1 MAIIGYA
8 RVSSTGQSLEV
19 QVEQLRAAGCT
30 KIFEEKISGTS
41 QHGRAQLA
49 LALDYV
55 RDGDDFLVTRLD
67 RLARSMTDLRE
78 IVDRL
83 IAKKVEFRAIQ
94 QGAIDTSSSG
104 GRLMLNMLAAVAEF
118 EGDLRRERQSEGIAK
133 AKAEGRYKGRPKTI
147 DVAQIEALEAE
158 GLGPTAIAKRLGI
171 GRASVY
177 RAKSTKNVIVPESD

>member
-1 MAIIGYA
+1 LAIIGYA

-19 QVEQLRAAGCT
+19 QVEQLRAVGCT

-41 QHGRAQLA
+41 QNGRAQLA

-133 AKAEGRYKGRPKTI
+133 AKAAGRYRGRPKSI
-147 DVAQIEALEAE
+147 DVERIEALEAE

-177 RAKSTKNVIVPESD
+177 RLKTTAKSIIQKAI

>member
-1 MAIIGYA
+1 MATIGYA

-83 IAKKVEFRAIQ
+83 IAKRVEFKAIQ

-118 EGDLRRERQSEGIAK
+118 EGDLRRERQREGIIK
-133 AKAEGRYKGRPKTI
+133 AKAQGRYLGRPATI
-147 DVAQIEALEAE
+147 DATKIAALQAE
-158 GLGPTAIAKRLGI
+158 GLGATEIAKQLNI
-171 GRASVY
+171 GRATVY
-177 RAKSTKNVIVPESD
+177 RLTPAKTGS

>member
-1 MAIIGYA
+1 M
-8 RVSSTGQSLEV
+8 
-19 QVEQLRAAGCT
+19 EQLRAAGCT

-55 RDGDDFLVTRLD
+55 RDGDVFLVTRLD
-67 RLARSMTDLRE
+67 RLARSMTDLRN

-83 IAKKVEFRAIQ
+83 IAKKVDFKAIQ

-118 EGDLRRERQSEGIAK
+118 EGDLRRERQREGIIK
-133 AKAEGRYKGRPKTI
+133 AKAAGRYQGRPKTI
-147 DVAQIEALEAE
+147 DATQIAALEAE
-158 GLGPTAIAKRLGI
+158 GLGPTAVAKRLGI

-177 RAKSTKNVIVPESD
+177 RIKAADKNIMSENA

>member
-1 MAIIGYA
+1 MATIGYA

-55 RDGDDFLVTRLD
+55 REGDVFLVTRLD

-83 IAKKVEFRAIQ
+83 VAKQVEFRAIQ

-118 EGDLRRERQSEGIAK
+118 ESDLRRERQSEGIAK
-133 AKAEGRYKGRPKTI
+133 AKAEGRYRGRPKSI
-147 DVAQIEALEAE
+147 DE
-158 GLGPTAIAKRLGI
+158 GEVVRLLGEGRGPTAVAKILGI
-171 GRASVY
+171 GRASIY
-177 RAKSTKNVIVPESD
+177 RVAKGAASPVTAI

>member
-1 MAIIGYA
+1 MATIGYA

-19 QVEQLRAAGCT
+19 QVDQLRAAGCT

-41 QHGRAQLA
+41 QQGRAQLA

-67 RLARSMTDLRE
+67 RLARSMTDLRD

-83 IAKKVEFRAIQ
+83 IAKNVEFRAIQ

-133 AKAEGRYKGRPKTI
+133 AKAEGRYRGRPKSI
-147 DVAQIEALEAE
+147 DPEEVRRLLAS
-158 GLGPTAIAKRLGI
+158 GMGPTAVAQQLGV

-177 RAKSTKNVIVPESD
+177 RVTASKAA

>member
-1 MAIIGYA
+1 MATIGYA

-30 KIFEEKISGTS
+30 KIFEEKVSGTS

-55 RDGDDFLVTRLD
+55 REGDDFLVTRLD

-83 IAKKVEFRAIQ
+83 IAKKVEFKAIQ

-118 EGDLRRERQSEGIAK
+118 EGDLRRERQREGIIK
-133 AKAEGRYKGRPKTI
+133 AKAAGRYQGRPKSI
-147 DVAQIEALEAE
+147 DANEVRRLLAT
-158 GLGPTAIAKRLGI
+158 GMGPTAVAKSLGV

-177 RAKSTKNVIVPESD
+177 RVSQDQAVT

>member
-1 MAIIGYA
+1 LAIIGYA

-30 KIFEEKISGTS
+30 KVFEEKVSGTS

-49 LALDYV
+49 VALDYV
-55 RDGDDFLVTRLD
+55 RDGDLFLVTRLD

-83 IAKKVEFRAIQ
+83 IAKQVEFKAIQ

-118 EGDLRRERQSEGIAK
+118 EGDLRRERQREGINK
-133 AKAEGRYKGRPKTI
+133 AMADGRYRGRP
-147 DVAQIEALEAE
+147 
-158 GLGPTAIAKRLGI
+158 PTVRADEVKRLLRTGMGATQVAKTLGC
-171 GRASVY
+171 GRATVY
-177 RAKSTKNVIVPESD
+177 RLGASKVP

>member
-1 MAIIGYA
+1 M
-8 RVSSTGQSLEV
+8 
-19 QVEQLRAAGCT
+19 EQLRAAGCT

-41 QHGRAQLA
+41 QQGRAQLA

-83 IAKKVEFRAIQ
+83 VAKKVEFKAIQ

-133 AKAEGRYKGRPKTI
+133 AKAEGRYRGRPKSI
-147 DVAQIEALEAE
+147 DQEEVVRLLGE
-158 GLGPTAIAKRLGI
+158 GHGPTAVAKMLGV

-177 RAKSTKNVIVPESD
+177 RVANGASQSAKAI